1 MADLL
6 LGDWGVNQPGPT
18 YGEEEGVGP
27 VGQNEEAGR
36 ESGVFFGVDK
46 HRH

>member
-6 LGDWGVNQPGPT
+6 LGDWDVNQPWPT
-18 YGEEEGVGP
+18 YGEEEQVGKT
-27 VGQNEEAGR
+27 EEAER